1 MLKTNKNRNLSQS
14 YKKLTVSKFFALL
27 TLIFSLSFNSFSQEV
42 DIAKGKSLF
51 NANCAACHKL
61 NKNLIGPAL
70 AGVSAKYEKDWLYTW
85 IKNSNAMIKSGDER
99 AVAIWEEWNKAA
111 MNAFPQLSNMDIDNI
126 LAYTDYKPEPVVAAT
141 AAVAT
146 SNQGQVSGVLINDLI
161 FVGLVTIL
169 IILLTV
175 IFILRSVLKF
185 NGLIKNK

>member
-1 MLKTNKNRNLSQS
+1 MLKTSKNRNLSQS
-14 YKKLTVSKFFALL
+14 LKKLTVSKFFALL
-27 TLIFSLSFNSFSQEV
+27 TLLFSLSFNSFSQEV

-70 AGVSAKYEKDWLYTW
+70 AGVSAKYEKEWLYTW

-126 LAYTDYKPEPVVAAT
+126 LAYTDYKPEPVVTTTAAAT
-141 AAVAT
+141 T
-146 SNQGQVSGVLINDLI
+146 IDQGQVSGILINDLI
-161 FVGLVTIL
+161 FIGLVTIL
-169 IILLTV
+169 IIMLTV
-175 IFILRSVLKF
+175 IFSLRSILKF
-185 NGLIKNK
+185 NGLMRNK

>member
-1 MLKTNKNRNLSQS
+1 MLKTSKNRNLSQS
-14 YKKLTVSKFFALL
+14 HQKLTVSKFFALL
-27 TLIFSLSFNSFSQEV
+27 TLLFSLSFNSFSQEV

-70 AGVSAKYEKDWLYTW
+70 AGVSAKYEKEWLYTW

-126 LAYTDYKPEPVVAAT
+126 LAYTDYKPEPVVTTTAAT
-141 AAVAT
+141 T
-146 SNQGQVSGVLINDLI
+146 TIDQGQVSGILVNDLI
-161 FVGLVTIL
+161 FIGLVAIL
-169 IILLTV
+169 TILLTV
-175 IFILRSVLKF
+175 IFILRSILKF
-185 NGLIKNK
+185 NGLMRNK